1 MGIGRRAGGVG
12 AIRYAMESG
21 AEGRGTD
28 RADPSA
34 FTEVVAQF
42 ADTPVEFVL
51 GRHAEAD
58 SGWADV
64 VIRTPDVRRAS
75 PYLRIAEEHG
85 ARVEME
91 MTLFLVACRART
103 IGVTGTKGKTTTATL
118 IHTILQERWP
128 HAVVAGNMARSAP
141 ARLDAVDPAVPVT
154 LELSSFQLEGLG
166 EHGLSP
172 TVAVITNVLPDHLDR
187 YPDFAAYADA
197 KAQI

>member
-51 GRHAEAD
+51 GRHDEAD
-58 SGWADV
+58 FRWADL
-64 VIRTPDVRRAS
+64 VIRNPDVRRDS

-85 ARVEME
+85 ARVDME

-103 IGVTGTKGKTTTATL
+103 IGVTGTRGKTTTATL
-118 IHTILQERWP
+118 IHTILPERCP
-128 HAVVAGNMARSAP
+128 PP
-141 ARLDAVDPAVPVT
+141 ARA
-154 LELSSFQLEGLG
+154 G
-166 EHGLSP
+166 
-172 TVAVITNVLPDHLDR
+172 
-187 YPDFAAYADA
+187 
-197 KAQI
+197 